1 MLKASNQAEFLKAQ
15 VPEIQVLHSSRVFF
29 YHNVSKLPPK
39 AKLLNAI
46 WSYRQKRTPAGILQ
60 KYKARICTDG
70 SQQEYGIDY
79 WETYAPV
86 VSWSTVRLLL
96 TLASIHGWR
105 SSQID
110 FAQAFTQ
117 PPIEEIIY
125 MKIPQGWYIHEG
137 TLLQHQNPKFRDATH
152 FIKLEKSLY
161 GIKQAARAWFHF
173 LEPGLLKLGFKAS
186 KVDPCLFYRD
196 DCIVALYVDDC
207 LVFSPQ
213 QHVIDQV
220 LSALRSDYLIGSQS
234 SVQDFLGINI
244 QRDALGA
251 THFTQSGLIDLIL
264 SDLN

>member
-1 MLKASNQAEFLKAQ
+1 VAFQSDRLRSGLHPTTNQGE
-15 VPEIQVLHSSRVFF
+15 
-29 YHNVSKLPPK
+29 
-39 AKLLNAI
+39 
-46 WSYRQKRTPAGILQ
+46 
-60 KYKARICTDG
+60 
-70 SQQEYGIDY
+70 
-79 WETYAPV
+79 
-86 VSWSTVRLLL
+86 
-96 TLASIHGWR
+96 
-105 SSQID
+105 
-110 FAQAFTQ
+110 
-117 PPIEEIIY
+117 
-125 MKIPQGWYIHEG
+125 YIHEG